1 MKIKLVILVVAV
13 TIVTLFGFYGRT
25 SVDSLPKLEA
35 EPVDEPDLRIVL
47 GTITGY
53 SSSEDETDGSPYTM
67 ASGLIVYDGAIAC
80 PRKYEFR
87 TKVIINDK
95 EYECLDRMSER
106 FKDEE
111 RFDIWFATKQEA
123 LLFGTQELQVTI
135 KETLQ

>member
-13 TIVTLFGFYGRT
+13 AIVTLFGFYGRT
-25 SVDSLPKLEA
+25 SVDSLPKLE
-35 EPVDEPDLRIVL
+35 EPPPEEPGLPTVL

-53 SSSEDETDGSPYTM
+53 SSSEDETDGAPYTM

-80 PRKYEFR
+80 PEKYKFK

-106 FKDEE
+106 FRQEE
-111 RFDIWFATKQEA
+111 RFDIWFETKQEA

-135 KETLQ
+135 KEVLQ